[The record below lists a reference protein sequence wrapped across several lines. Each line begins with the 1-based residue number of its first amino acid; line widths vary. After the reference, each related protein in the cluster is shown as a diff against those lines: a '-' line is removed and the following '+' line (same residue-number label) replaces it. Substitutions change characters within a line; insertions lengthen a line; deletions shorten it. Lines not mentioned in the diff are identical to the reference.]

1 MFTVKYNFPA
11 CSVSPADN
19 SHPMQLIAIYKKL
32 KEAKKEFEIIYVCLD
47 NDEEEWKEYFASM
60 PWISLPYSDT
70 RKKTLCKALEL

>member
-1 MFTVKYNFPA
+1 
-11 CSVSPADN
+11 
-19 SHPMQLIAIYKKL
+19 MQLIAIYKKL

-70 RKKTLCKALEL
+70 RKKTLCKALELWLGLHPVNRWCHGQLYK